1 MKIMSTDE
9 KLIERFKK
17 QPKNFTFNEMVRLF
31 TVLGFVMN
39 AKGNTSGSRM
49 EFVNT
54 EKNMSYS
61 LHKPHPQKEIKTYVM
76 KQVLEYLICNNLIT
90 K

>member
-1 MKIMSTDE
+1 MSADE

-31 TVLGFVMN
+31 AMFGFVMN
-39 AKGNTSGSRM
+39 TKGNTSGSRM
-49 EFVNT
+49 EFVNA
-54 EKNMSYS
+54 EKNISYS
-61 LHKPHPQKEIKTYVM
+61 LHKPHPQKEIKSYVM
-76 KQVLEYLICNNLIT
+76 KQVLEYFICNDLIT